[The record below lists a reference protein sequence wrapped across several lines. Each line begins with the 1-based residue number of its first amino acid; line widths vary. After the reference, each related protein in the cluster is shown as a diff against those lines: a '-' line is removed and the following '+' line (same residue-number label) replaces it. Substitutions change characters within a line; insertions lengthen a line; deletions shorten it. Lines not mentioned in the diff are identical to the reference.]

1 MTLSHLLRRAAT
13 VHAHRPA
20 QYLGLQMVAD
30 YQTLARRSWALGEG
44 LRRRYGLAAGD
55 RVVIF
60 AHNHPAYTET
70 LFALWHVGL
79 VAVPVNAKL
88 HPNEVAYVLD
98 HCAARVAFVSADL
111 TVGVDWVSRGA
122 AVEVID
128 IDGADYAALASGE
141 SAGIAHPAAAD
152 DLAWIFYTSGTT
164 GRPKG
169 AMLTH
174 RNLLTMTAC
183 YVMDVDSIAAQ
194 DCLLHAAPMSHGS
207 GLYILPHVAAAAAQV
222 IPESGGFDTTE
233 IVDLLDHH
241 TGMSFFAAPTM
252 VHRLTLAPEISR
264 ANLENLKTIIYGGAP
279 MYQEDLLRAQQV
291 LGPCLAQIYG
301 QGESPMTITALSKAL
316 HAQALAE
323 GNAAHL
329 NSAGVAQTLAEV
341 AIAGP
346 DGTFLPTG
354 EQGEILVRGDAVM
367 AGYWDNPTATAAA
380 IRDGWLYTG
389 DMGSL
394 DQAGY
399 LTLKDRSKDVIIS
412 GGSNIYPRE
421 VEEVLLTHP
430 GVREVSVI
438 GVADADWGEVVTAY
452 VVGDP
457 TATAEALDQLCLTEI
472 ARFKRPKTYR
482 FVESLPK
489 NAYGKV
495 LKTEL
500 RLRDDKG

>member
-1 MTLSHLLRRAAT
+1 MILSALLRRTAAA
-13 VHAHRPA
+13 HAHRPA
-20 QYLGLQMVAD
+20 QYLGQRMVAD
-30 YQTLARRSWALGEG
+30 YQTLARRVAALGG
-44 LRRRYGLAAGD
+44 ALRDRLGLAVGE

-60 AHNHPAYTET
+60 AHNHPAYTEI
-70 LFALWHVGL
+70 LFGLWHAGL

-111 TVGVDWVSRGA
+111 AQGVSWTSQGQP
-122 AVEVID
+122 VEVID
-128 IDGADYAALASGE
+128 IAGEAYHALTHGPSDQPP
-141 SAGIAHPAAAD
+141 HPAQAD

-183 YVMDVDSIAAQ
+183 YFTDVDQIAAE

-207 GLYILPHVAAAAAQV
+207 GLYILPHVAAGAAQV
-222 IPESGGFDTTE
+222 IPESGGFDVAE
-233 IVDLLDHH
+233 IVSLLDHH
-241 TGMSFFAAPTM
+241 RGMSFFAAPTM
-252 VHRLTLAPEISR
+252 VHRLTLAPEIAQAR
-264 ANLENLKTIIYGGAP
+264 LENLKTIIYGGAP
-279 MYQEDLLRAQQV
+279 MYQQDLLRAQEV

-316 HAQALAE
+316 HARALAE
-323 GNAAHL
+323 GDFAHL
-329 NSAGVAQTLAEV
+329 NSAGIPQTLAEV

-346 DGTFLPTG
+346 DGALLPPG

-367 AGYWDNPTATAAA
+367 AGYWNDPAATAKAV
-380 IRDGWLYTG
+380 RDGWLYTG

-394 DQAGY
+394 DAAGY

-430 GVREVSVI
+430 EVREVSVI
-438 GVADADWGEVVTAY
+438 GTPDPDWGEVVTAY
-452 VVGDP
+452 VVGN
-457 TATAEALDQLCLTEI
+457 ATPESLDSLCLSQI
-472 ARFKRPKTYR
+472 ARFKRPKSYR
-482 FVESLPK
+482 FVETLPK

-495 LKTEL
+495 LKTAL
-500 RLRDDKG
+500 REM